1 MGGYERMLHYFAA
14 ILYNFR
20 IQSDTQNVVA
30 IAGHARKC
38 PKVNGLFKLNF
49 VNSPE
54 KIKFKFAKKLRGLAQ
69 SHRSRAELWDRLSQ
83 LIKRREP

>member
-69 SHRSRAELWDRLSQ
+69 SHRSRAELWDRLFRCYS
-83 LIKRREP
+83 R